1 MYILVHKDIVFF
13 AWSSKISMGDQ
24 DTVVSP

>member
-1 MYILVHKDIVFF
+1 
-13 AWSSKISMGDQ
+13 MGDQ